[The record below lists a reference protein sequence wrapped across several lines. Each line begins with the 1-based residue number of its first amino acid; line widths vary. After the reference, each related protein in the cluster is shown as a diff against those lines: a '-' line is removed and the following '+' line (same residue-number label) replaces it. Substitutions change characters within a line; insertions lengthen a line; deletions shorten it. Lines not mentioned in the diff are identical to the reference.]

1 VEYACGIH
9 VQCNLL
15 VTSHTITM
23 QIFNKI
29 FIDKKILSNL
39 LIINI
44 KIILNCYSKI
54 DTPEGNLMSD
64 VTSYY
69 NLCGV

>member
-1 VEYACGIH
+1 
-9 VQCNLL
+9 
-15 VTSHTITM
+15 M

-29 FIDKKILSNL
+29 FIDKKILSNF
-39 LIINI
+39 LIIKDI
-44 KIILNCYSKI
+44 KIILNCYSKM

-64 VTSYY
+64 VTCFY